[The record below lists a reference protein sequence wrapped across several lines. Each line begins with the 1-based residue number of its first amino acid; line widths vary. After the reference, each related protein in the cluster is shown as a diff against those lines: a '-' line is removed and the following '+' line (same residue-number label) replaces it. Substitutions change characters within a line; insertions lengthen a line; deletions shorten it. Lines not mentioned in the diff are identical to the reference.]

1 MKILNFPKSEEE
13 IYFEEPESTFEVMV
27 KKNGKIIAVAGFE
40 EEETAYDVLRYS
52 GFSASETS
60 DLLKGEWK

>member
-1 MKILNFPKSEEE
+1 MKILNFLEQAKK
-13 IYFEEPESTFEVMV
+13 FEELGNTFEVFV
-27 KKNGKIIAVAGFE
+27 LKNGKVIASAGFE
-40 EEETAYDVLRYS
+40 EEETAYMVIRNA